1 MQARGTG
8 LTGRDEEPRHGGGD
22 VIHVLFGADGGYR
35 LTTPDADPESAA
47 QPEAPALGGDDPL
60 ADLYTREE
68 VARLF
73 GLPEGRLR
81 YWDRSGFV
89 APSARRGRRR
99 YYTFQ
104 DLIGLRAAKGL
115 LDAGLRL
122 SEVRASVEAI
132 RGALPRVVRP
142 LSELRVV
149 AEGRAM
155 LVRDARGTFE
165 PTTGQLVLDFRVD
178 ALREDVVAALRRPAS
193 EAERRTAYDRYLE
206 GCRLDEDPAT
216 HAAAEAAYRE
226 ALRLD
231 PTLANA
237 FTNLGNLRF
246 RQGDEGGAEALYR
259 QALLV
264 DPQQPEALYNLGFLA
279 LDEGRAEEAIP
290 RFERAL
296 DADPAFAD
304 AHFNLALA
312 YEAVGRHADATPHWQ
327 TYLTLEPEGA
337 WAEVAARHLER
348 KL

>member
-1 MQARGTG
+1 M
-8 LTGRDEEPRHGGGD
+8 
-22 VIHVLFGADGGYR
+22 LFGADGGYR
-35 LTTPDADPESAA
+35 LTTPEPAG
-47 QPEAPALGGDDPL
+47 EAPAGPDAPAPAGDDPL

-81 YWDRSGFV
+81 YWHRSGFL

-99 YYTFQ
+99 FYTFQ

-122 SEVRASVEAI
+122 ADVRASVEAI

-155 LVRDARGTFE
+155 LVRDAEGTFE
-165 PTTGQLVLDFRVD
+165 PTTGQLVLDFRVE
-178 ALREDVVAALRRPAS
+178 ALRDDVVAALRRQPT
-193 EAERRTAYDRYLE
+193 EAERRSAYDRYLE
-206 GCRLDEDPAT
+206 GCRLDEDAAT

-246 RQGDEGGAEALYR
+246 RQGDETGAEALYR
-259 QALLV
+259 QALAV

-290 RFERAL
+290 RFEGAL
-296 DADPAFAD
+296 AADPAFAD

-312 YEAVGRHADATPHWQ
+312 YEAVGRHGDARPHWE
-327 TYLTLEPEGA
+327 TYLTLEPAGA
-337 WAEVAARHLER
+337 WAEVATRHLE
-348 KL
+348 KG

>member
-1 MQARGTG
+1 MKGPD
-8 LTGRDEEPRHGGGD
+8 DEAAVPGGASGN
-22 VIHVLFGADGGYR
+22 VIHVVFGADGGYR
-35 LTTPDADPESAA
+35 LTAPDPSSDEGAP
-47 QPEAPALGGDDPL
+47 PEAGSDDPL

-73 GLPEGRLR
+73 ALPEGRLR
-81 YWDRSGFV
+81 YWDRSGFLR
-89 APSARRGRRR
+89 PSARRGRRR

-122 SEVRASVEAI
+122 PEVRASVEAI
-132 RGALPRVVRP
+132 RGALPKVVRP

-155 LVRDARGTFE
+155 LVRDTAGTFE

-178 ALREDVVAALRRPAS
+178 ALREDVVAALRRQPSDAD
-193 EAERRTAYDRYLE
+193 RRSAYDRYLE

-216 HAAAEAAYRE
+216 YARAEAAYRD

-246 RQGDEGGAEALYR
+246 RQGDESGAEALYR
-259 QALLV
+259 QALSV
-264 DPQQPEALYNLGFLA
+264 DPHQPEALYNLGFLA
-279 LDEGRAEEAIP
+279 LDDGQAEEAIP
-290 RFERAL
+290 RFEGAL
-296 DADPAFAD
+296 EADPAFAD

-312 YEAVGRHADATPHWQ
+312 YEAVGRGADAKPHWE

-348 KL
+348 